1 MGYTELI
8 RGLLV
13 YEVMGSHRHT
23 YHREPSDASLMED
36 YSLIFMQISVVPK
49 EPHPNSFTLVPR
61 DSSDTQLVQFL
72 STSPAYFPAR
82 IKGVRSIKF

>member
-13 YEVMGSHRHT
+13 YEVMGSHHHT

-49 EPHPNSFTLVPR
+49 EPHPVKMGCLAIYYSM
-61 DSSDTQLVQFL
+61 SSIDKYIEILGH
-72 STSPAYFPAR
+72 
-82 IKGVRSIKF
+82 GVGWSR